1 MSTGH
6 ITQLSPMRVYLNVA
20 APKIKNA
27 ITLRSI
33 LGLLGLCTT
42 ATAAA
47 FGYYLTGLELLH
59 SVRFSQKQAL
69 GIC

>member
-6 ITQLSPMRVYLNVA
+6 ITQLSPMLVYLNVA

-33 LGLLGLCTT
+33 PGLLGLSV
-42 ATAAA
+42 
-47 FGYYLTGLELLH
+47 LLL
-59 SVRFSQKQAL
+59 VLLLL
-69 GIC
+69 GII